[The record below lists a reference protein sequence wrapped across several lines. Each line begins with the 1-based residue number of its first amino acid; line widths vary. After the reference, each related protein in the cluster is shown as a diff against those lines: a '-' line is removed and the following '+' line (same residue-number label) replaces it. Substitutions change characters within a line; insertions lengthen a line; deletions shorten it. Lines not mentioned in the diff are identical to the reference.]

1 MELEGHPT
9 QDIVDELQRRGGLV
23 YQGADSGP
31 EPEALELARHRK
43 SRTQGMWVF
52 LPSEAYDTGVDDEP
66 PIP

>member
-1 MELEGHPT
+1 VELEGHPT

-23 YQGADSGP
+23 YEGTDSGP

-43 SRTQGMWVF
+43 KPTRGVWVF
-52 LPSEAYDTGVDDEP
+52 LPSGAYDTGFDDEP